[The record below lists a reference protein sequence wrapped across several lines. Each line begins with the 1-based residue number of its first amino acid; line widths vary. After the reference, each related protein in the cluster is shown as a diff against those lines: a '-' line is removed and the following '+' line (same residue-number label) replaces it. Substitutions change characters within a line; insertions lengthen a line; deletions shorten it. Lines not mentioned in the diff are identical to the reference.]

1 MVFGFHVGTLNL
13 IQPDRWHKAWDS
25 IFGLGASGVSFFF
38 VLSGFVLAWSAR
50 PGDTKLGFWRRRLA
64 KIYPNHLAMF
74 LIVLLVMVAWGDRL
88 DLTPVLANLFLVQT
102 WPWADG
108 YAYTVNSVSWT
119 LCCEL
124 FFYLCLPFVL
134 PTLRRVPTGWIYAG
148 LIALPLLILL
158 ISNPEGDGGLFP
170 LVQFVPDHYHWW
182 FTQMFPPVR
191 SLEFWTGVL
200 AGVLLTR
207 RHWFGPGLW
216 TSTAIFLAIYV
227 ACSLWIPGSYHMA
240 LLTVAYTVLIGG
252 GAKADLSGAR
262 SPWRW
267 PVLVWLGEVSFAFYL
282 VHVALI
288 GNVLRLLDRGGKGWD
303 PLPAAG
309 VIIVSVAG
317 SLFAAWLLFTLVEKP
332 AMKLLVPRR
341 RPPAPTSETSSGDA
355 APSSGDSG
363 SAALDPASA
372 TR

>member
-158 ISNPEGDGGLFP
+158 ISNPE
-170 LVQFVPDHYHWW
+170 
-182 FTQMFPPVR
+182 
-191 SLEFWTGVL
+191 
-200 AGVLLTR
+200 A
-207 RHWFGPGLW
+207 
-216 TSTAIFLAIYV
+216 TA
-227 ACSLWIPGSYHMA
+227 ACSRWSSSCRTTTTGGSPRC
-240 LLTVAYTVLIGG
+240 
-252 GAKADLSGAR
+252 SR
-262 SPWRW
+262 RC
-267 PVLVWLGEVSFAFYL
+267 
-282 VHVALI
+282 
-288 GNVLRLLDRGGKGWD
+288 
-303 PLPAAG
+303 
-309 VIIVSVAG
+309 
-317 SLFAAWLLFTLVEKP
+317 AAW
-332 AMKLLVPRR
+332 
-341 RPPAPTSETSSGDA
+341 SSG
-355 APSSGDSG
+355 
-363 SAALDPASA
+363 PACWPA
-372 TR
+372 CC